1 MEKVRANYVIRRSE
15 KEKEK
20 EKDAPHEMVIVQEAT
35 EDTPTCCYLEVKPF
49 TQHI

>member
-20 EKDAPHEMVIVQEAT
+20 EKDAPHEMVTVQEAT
-35 EDTPTCCYLEVKPF
+35 EDTPLVVNLEVKPF
-49 TQHI
+49 KQHI